1 MSKLMMNRIVTSI
14 IFLVLMGIFA
24 SCGIYTFSPR
34 GKSSITS
41 ISVNRFGNETQ
52 QLGLEDRMTDD
63 IIDAFITDGS
73 MKVVSQENAEAVLV
87 GSLISYER
95 RPHEFT
101 ETDEVTAYA
110 VTMGFEVSLKKGDD
124 DSEIWTERFSQL
136 GVYNVGTETEE
147 DAQQKAILLLVE
159 AILNKTTKSW

>member
-1 MSKLMMNRIVTSI
+1 MNRI
-14 IFLVLMGIFA
+14 GIFTFTLIILMTFL
-24 SCGIYTFSPR
+24 SCGVYTFNPK
-34 GKSSITS
+34 GKSSITT
-41 ISVNRFGNETQ
+41 ITVNRFSNDTQ

-63 IIDAFITDGS
+63 IIDAFISDGS
-73 MKVVSQENAEAVLV
+73 MKVVSQDNAEAILV
-87 GSLISYER
+87 GSLTSYDR

-101 ETDEVTAYA
+101 ETDVVTAYA
-110 VTMGFEVSLKKGDD
+110 VTMGFEISLKKGSD

-136 GVYNVGTETEE
+136 GVYNVETETEE